1 VPLPGL
7 DTFTNGKGYYENED
21 QLIEQLRKDVAAGEK
36 IAGRKPTSLVLGALG
51 RCGSG
56 AVDLL
61 KRIEC
66 GEIKEWDLAETA
78 SYQCLLLFSWK
89 NANALLVGQTRTI
102 P

>member
-1 VPLPGL
+1 MPLPGL
-7 DTFTNGKGYYENED
+7 DVFTDGKGYYESEG
-21 QLIEQLRKDVAAGEK
+21 QLIEQLRKDVADGEK
-36 IAGRKPTSLVLGALG
+36 IAGRKPTSLVLGAKG

-56 AVDLL
+56 AVNLL
-61 KRIEC
+61 ERIEC

-78 SYQCLLLFSWK
+78 SYQCSLLFSWK